1 MSIGISNKSIILR
14 FLLFPLVL
22 GAMLFIPANTVNWPA
37 AWIYIIIYMCFG
49 IIVVSWLRRNNPA
62 LLKERA
68 TFLKKTAHRWDK
80 IIVVGST
87 VLFVALFFI
96 PGFDFRYQW
105 SQMPNILNIIG
116 FVGIIC
122 SFILIFLVMRE
133 NAYLSRVVEIQKERG
148 HTVIT
153 TGPYRYVRHPMY
165 VGVIVMFFCT
175 SLVLGSYYGFIPALL
190 LTIVIG
196 IRTHFEDKML
206 HEELPKYKE
215 YAKKTRYRI
224 LPGIW

>member
-1 MSIGISNKSIILR
+1 MLSDISNKKVILR
-14 FLLFPLVL
+14 FMLFPLFL
-22 GAMLFIPANTVNWPA
+22 GALLFIPANTVDWSA

-49 IIVVSWLRRNNPA
+49 IMLVSWLRRNNPE
-62 LLKERA
+62 LLKERM

-80 IIVVGST
+80 IIVLGST
-87 VLFVALFFI
+87 VLFVALYAI

-105 SQMPNILNIIG
+105 SQMPIIFSITG
-116 FVGIIC
+116 FIGIFC
-122 SFILIFLVMRE
+122 SFVLIFLVMRE
-133 NAYLSRVVEIQKERG
+133 NTYLSRVVEIQKERG

-153 TGPYRYVRHPMY
+153 TGPYRFVRHPMY

-175 SLVLGSYYGFIPALL
+175 SLVLGSFYGLIPALL
-190 LTIVIG
+190 LAIIVG

-206 HEELPKYKE
+206 HEELPGYRE
-215 YAKKTRYRI
+215 YVEKTRYRI

>member
-1 MSIGISNKSIILR
+1 MSIDISNKSIILR

-49 IIVVSWLRRNNPA
+49 IIVVSWLKRNNPT

-87 VLFVALFFI
+87 VLFVALFSI
-96 PGFDFRYQW
+96 PGFDIRYKW
-105 SQMPNILNIIG
+105 SQMPIILNIIG

-175 SLVLGSYYGFIPALL
+175 SLVLGSYYGLIPALL
-190 LTIVIG
+190 LTIIIG

-206 HEELPKYKE
+206 HEELPGYKE